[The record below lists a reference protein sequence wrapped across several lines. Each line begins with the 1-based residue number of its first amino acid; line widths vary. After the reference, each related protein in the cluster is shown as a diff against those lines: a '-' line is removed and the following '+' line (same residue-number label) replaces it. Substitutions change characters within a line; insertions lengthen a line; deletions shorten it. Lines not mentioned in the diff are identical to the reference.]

1 MQLAYLQLALA
12 MTIAGAN
19 VAAPFLP
26 VFVFALSRPFLGRP
40 TNARLDSLV

>member
-19 VAAPFLP
+19 VAVAKAAAPFLP
-26 VFVFALSRPFLGRP
+26 VFVFALSRH
-40 TNARLDSLV
+40 SLAGQRMPA